1 MIFPFYSLI
10 AIVSALLFAFYFVNS
25 LNLTTQKPSL
35 DRIHRFLLLLTTL
48 FFCVDAIWGFYDS
61 GIFTSI
67 KGFFI
72 TTTCLFTVMSFV
84 TFSWILYAI
93 VYLENV
99 KILHHKR
106 LLVQNWKNEHSFVF
120 FWIYSFFIDFLFVPL
135 SFCQR
140 NSPSSMEIY
149 NRIVFCAYSIFL
161 RNTAGDFSKRTVFIN
176 WLFNGN

>member
-10 AIVSALLFAFYFVNS
+10 DIVSALLFAFYFVNS

-99 KILHHKR
+99 KRKSLFINIGFFVLLIL
-106 LLVQNWKNEHSFVF
+106 LSFVVSNF
-120 FWIYSFFIDFLFVPL
+120 FSNDIFYITKDCSYRTGKMRPVLYFFEY
-135 SFCQR
+135 
-140 NSPSSMEIY
+140 NSTWE
-149 NRIVFCAYSIFL
+149 
-161 RNTAGDFSKRTVFIN
+161 K
-176 WLFNGN
+176 